1 VTDRAR
7 SSRPIFART
16 ALAMAVMAALGC
28 GVAGFAAA
36 QPTPGKVP
44 VDAAAATAWTALTP
58 AQQSALEPL
67 KRDWPGIDAPRR
79 QKWLEIAARMPA
91 MSADERQRIQ
101 QRMAE
106 WARLSPEER
115 GRTRLQ
121 YQEVRQ
127 ISPQER
133 QALWDAYM
141 ALPAEERRALANSAK
156 TVPQVGKSAASAST
170 PQKGSPATSVLATP
184 APKAVAPT
192 VVQATPGASTTLIS
206 KTAEP
211 PPHAQAGQPK
221 IAASRDVVDRRTLLP
236 QAGPQATAPPVAS
249 AQTLPSAAAA
259 PPPAP
264 AVPPVAVPQP
274 SALQAGG
281 TPPAEATPPGQR

>member
-1 VTDRAR
+1 MTERTR
-7 SSRPIFART
+7 SSRPSLAHA
-16 ALAMAVMAALGC
+16 ALAVAVLTALGC
-28 GVAGFAAA
+28 GAADFAAA
-36 QPTPGKVP
+36 QPAPGKAP
-44 VDAAAATAWTALTP
+44 VDGSAATAWTALTP

-67 KRDWPGIDAPRR
+67 KRDWPGIDTPRR

-121 YQEVRQ
+121 FQEARQ

-141 ALPAEERRALANSAK
+141 ALPADERRALANSAK
-156 TVPQVGKSAASAST
+156 TVPQVGKDATAAAAQAPQARSGTAATVPSAT
-170 PQKGSPATSVLATP
+170 T
-184 APKAVAPT
+184 PKAVAPT
-192 VVQATPGASTTLIS
+192 VVQAKPGASTTLIS

-221 IAASRDVVDRRTLLP
+221 IAASHDVVDRRTLLP
-236 QAGPQATAPPVAS
+236 QAGPQAAAPPVAS
-249 AQTLPSAAAA
+249 AQVA
-259 PPPAP
+259 PPPAASLPVASPP
-264 AVPPVAVPQP
+264 AVTPQP
-274 SALQAGG
+274 GTSQAAS
-281 TPPAEATPPGQR
+281 PPAEATPPGQR